1 MDDNENNI
9 NDSKQIS
16 LNNNDL
22 TKSKVLTK
30 LAYTKGIISHYKDPQ
45 IIEIEK
51 ILNSNETFSSQ
62 PKLKEIFNHK
72 DIKFAKEYLNLNNL
86 YTSLI
91 CYIKIFNVY
100 DRGCLT
106 VSNGNIVVELNK
118 KLIKLK
124 NQTFSD
130 ISESKIKN
138 KSTEKELPNYLVN
151 DTIDKIL
158 TGKNT
163 EKQKTQNH
171 KYILN
176 INLDLVTCKLIIHKE
191 KQKCRLLLL
200 GNKKSDYLRDIK
212 VIKINCINVD
222 YSQFYHFCNVLNKN
236 IILSEGYK
244 NNKFGINFNKN
255 YFTYA
260 YIDVLNFVKEANTGD
275 ILLFKNYSK
284 KDSFQRKLLASEY
297 NHISLII
304 KNNNSLI
311 LYDCIQES
319 NIRLLNFV
327 DSLSMM
333 FNLGSKKIATRKLNI
348 SIEDMIIYI
357 HENNFDQY
365 ENVDKYQ
372 LDTMSVN
379 EIKNKFYQIIN
390 KKVENFVVNN
400 AESKYEFSFCKYLC
414 NSKKELN
421 QINLSNKNEYFCSE
435 LIACIYMFCNIME
448 KKYDPSTYLPKDF
461 TEKGNIEFINGFHFG
476 PETIIDFSY

>member
-9 NDSKQIS
+9 NDSRHAS
-16 LNNNDL
+16 LNKDL
-22 TKSKVLTK
+22 SKSKILSK
-30 LAYTKGIISHYKDPQ
+30 LAFTKGIISQYKEPQ
-45 IIEIEK
+45 VLEIEN
-51 ILNSNETFSSQ
+51 ILNSNTIFSSQ
-62 PKLKEIFNHK
+62 PNLKEILNQK
-72 DIKFAKEYLNLNNL
+72 DIKFTKEYLNLNNL
-86 YTSLI
+86 QTSLI
-91 CYIKIFNVY
+91 CYVKIFNAY

-106 VSNGNIVVELNK
+106 VSNKNIIVELNK

-124 NQTFSD
+124 NQSFSD

-244 NNKFGINFNKN
+244 NNKFGVNFNKN

-284 KDSFQRKLLASEY
+284 KDSFQRKILASEY

-304 KNNNSLI
+304 KNNNNLI

-348 SIEDMIIYI
+348 SIEDMVIYI

-372 LDTMSVN
+372 LDTMSIN

-448 KKYDPSTYLPKDF
+448 KKFDPSTYLPKDF

>member
-1 MDDNENNI
+1 MQFI
-9 NDSKQIS
+9 LITFIS
-16 LNNNDL
+16 LKKSLFLFPKSNNRHFCFSLWIINL
-22 TKSKVLTK
+22 QVTKSK
-30 LAYTKGIISHYKDPQ
+30 
-45 IIEIEK
+45 
-51 ILNSNETFSSQ
+51 
-62 PKLKEIFNHK
+62 
-72 DIKFAKEYLNLNNL
+72 
-86 YTSLI
+86 LI
-91 CYIKIFNVY
+91 V
-100 DRGCLT
+100 
-106 VSNGNIVVELNK
+106 
-118 KLIKLK
+118 
-124 NQTFSD
+124 
-130 ISESKIKN
+130 
-138 KSTEKELPNYLVN
+138 
-151 DTIDKIL
+151 
-158 TGKNT
+158 
-163 EKQKTQNH
+163 
-171 KYILN
+171 
-176 INLDLVTCKLIIHKE
+176 HKE

-200 GNKKSDYLRDIK
+200 GYKKSDYLKNIK
-212 VIKINCINVD
+212 LIKFNCVNVEK
-222 YSQFYHFCNVLNKN
+222 SRFYHFCNVLNKN

-244 NNKFGINFNKN
+244 HNKFGINFYKN
-255 YFTYA
+255 YFTQSSTNL
-260 YIDVLNFVKEANTGD
+260 LNFVKEANTGD
-275 ILLFKNYSK
+275 ILLFKNYAK

-333 FNLGSKKIATRKLNI
+333 FNLGSKKIAIRKLNI

-379 EIKNKFYQIIN
+379 EIKSKFYQIIN

-448 KKYDPSTYLPKDF
+448 KKYEPSTYLPKDF